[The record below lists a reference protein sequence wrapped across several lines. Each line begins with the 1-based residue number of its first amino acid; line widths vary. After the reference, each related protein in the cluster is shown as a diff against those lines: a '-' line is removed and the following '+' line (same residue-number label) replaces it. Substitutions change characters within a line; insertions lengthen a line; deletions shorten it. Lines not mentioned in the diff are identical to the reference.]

1 METATKLKGKNRITP
16 LPAEWMR
23 LLADLYPLRPIR
35 TKADYKSAMAAA
47 DQLIGRKLTG
57 TQLQYLE
64 SLTLV
69 IHDYE
74 NEQYPID
81 GKWTPAQAVKYL
93 IEENGMNASDLGR
106 LLGDRS
112 LGSRILTGQRQLSK
126 NHIKILANRFSVS
139 PAMFL

>member
-1 METATKLKGKNRITP
+1 MVTTP
-16 LPAEWMR
+16 LPTEWMR
-23 LLADLYPLRPIR
+23 LLAELYPLRPIR

-47 DQLIGRKLTG
+47 DQLIGRKLTS

-69 IHDYE
+69 IDDYE

-81 GKWTPAQAVKYL
+81 AKWTPAEAVKYL

-112 LGSRILTGQRQLSK
+112 LGSRILGGQRQLSK
-126 NHIKILANRFSVS
+126 THIKILANRFSVS
-139 PAMFL
+139 PALLL

>member
-1 METATKLKGKNRITP
+1 MVTKATH
-16 LPAEWMR
+16 LPTEWMR
-23 LLADLYPLRPIR
+23 LLVDLYPLRPVR
-35 TKADYKSAMAAA
+35 SKADYKRAMAAA

-69 IHDYE
+69 IADYE
-74 NEQYPID
+74 NEHYPID
-81 GKWTPAQAVKYL
+81 EKWTPAEAVKYL

-112 LGSRILTGQRQLSK
+112 LGSRILGGQRQLSK
-126 NHIKILANRFSVS
+126 SHIKILANRFSVS
-139 PAMFL
+139 PAIFL